1 MAKDLSVILD
11 DRPGDLARLGQATGG
26 AGVNIEGVC
35 CLATGGGTAIVHILV
50 GTSRSRALP
59 SRTPDWR

>member
-11 DRPGDLARLGQATGG
+11 DRPGELRLGQATGG

-35 CLATGGGTAIVHILV
+35 CLATGGGTATVHLLV
-50 GTSRSRALP
+50 EDVTATRIA